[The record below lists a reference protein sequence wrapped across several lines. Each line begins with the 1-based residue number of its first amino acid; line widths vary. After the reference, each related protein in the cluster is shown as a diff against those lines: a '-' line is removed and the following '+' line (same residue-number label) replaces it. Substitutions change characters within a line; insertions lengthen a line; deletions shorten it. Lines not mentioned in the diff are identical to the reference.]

1 MLAHTRLLQLDVLGS
16 FDFYTQIVSLDAVAS
31 TQFEELIRDAEDDDP
46 RRPLSLEQFQ
56 ARDAVLPLL
65 AHELTH
71 FIDATATLWGMR
83 HLSLLDAAYTAMT
96 MEDEAHFYSLKTL
109 HDHVR
114 LMRLPQYYTTQ
125 GPARSAARPWRYQ
138 VSLGRRYSAT
148 GSLNMATSITF
159 CRFQCAEGELLV
171 RSPLSPISL
180 LETSAM
186 AQEMMTRASLVKR
199 LRAEEAIVESALI
212 SRRTLQY
219 LYNRDLTEY
228 SVCAHLVANHQQTS
242 DALLTFSLSGTIAR
256 WVLNA
261 PARAFQQVVEHAQL
275 GRIVGA
281 SEDHPYVAALRDG
294 IRAEDLGALYYAIVA
309 ALPKAALRGGASVQQ
324 AIELSLVALAL
335 DPGAVARWRAEDM
348 GEISARVAAG
358 VCPALRQLAAAGV
371 SNHARM
377 APYEVALPFAVLDLP
392 QVLFGDMRY
401 LHAIGNSALPLA
413 QIDPEVAFEQLHR
426 LERYVA
432 NFAEACV

>member
-1 MLAHTRLLQLDVLGS
+1 MLAHTRILQLDVLGS
-16 FDFYTQIVSLDAVAS
+16 FDFYTQIVSLDAVES
-31 TQFEELIRDAEDDDP
+31 TQFEELMRDVVGDDP
-46 RRPLSLEQFQ
+46 ERPLSLEQFQ
-56 ARDAVLPLL
+56 AREAVLPLL

-83 HLSLLDAAYTAMT
+83 HLSLLDAAYSAMVR
-96 MEDEAHFYSLKTL
+96 EEEAHFHPLKTL

-114 LMRLPQYYTTQ
+114 MLRLPQYYTTQ
-125 GPARSAARPWRYQ
+125 GPARNAAPPWRYQ

-148 GSLNMATSITF
+148 GHLNMATSITF
-159 CRFQCAEGELLV
+159 CRFQCAQGELLV

-186 AQEMMTRASLVKR
+186 AQEMTIRASLLLR
-199 LRAEEAIVESALI
+199 LNAEAAIVESADF

-228 SVCAHLVANHQQTS
+228 SVCAHLVANHQQAS
-242 DALLTFSLSGTIAR
+242 DALLTFFLAGTIAR

-261 PARAFQQVVEHAQL
+261 PARAFEHVAKHAPL

-281 SEDHPYVAALRDG
+281 AENHPYVAALRDG

-309 ALPKAALRGGASVQQ
+309 ALPEAAWRQGAAVQP
-324 AIELSLVALAL
+324 AVEASLAALAL
-335 DPGAVARWRAEDM
+335 EPDTVARWRREDM
-348 GEISARVAAG
+348 AELAARVAASA
-358 VCPALRQLAAAGV
+358 CPALRQLAAAGL
-371 SNHARM
+371 SNQARM
-377 APYEVALPFAVLDLP
+377 TPYDVALPFAQLDLP
-392 QVLFGDMRY
+392 QVLFGDMQYR
-401 LHAIGNSALPLA
+401 HAIGNPALSLA
-413 QIDPEVAFEQLHR
+413 QIDPEIAFDQLHR
-426 LERYVA
+426 LERYAA